1 MSEQTKLD
9 QLGVQVNGIAS
20 RQSATEKTMQ
30 VLTRQLT
37 KAMNSLAT
45 LQERGA
51 ATTSEEG
58 AATPEWLTMTDPQ
71 KAADV
76 LVETWQWVGTVW
88 LHHHPKLSPCWPL
101 HPRVVE
107 DLRAMR
113 ATWKAA
119 CDSPA
124 APALMTGWLVQ
135 ARRPI
140 IDGITEAMTHCD
152 ETRHRD
158 ATSLEHAVCF
168 QLTDP
173 PELTLMEVA
182 EWWVTFRGAEGVPAP
197 GLVQLDGVRSR

>member
-76 LVETWQWVGTVW
+76 LVETWQWSVPSGFTIIPSF
-88 LHHHPKLSPCWPL
+88 HRAGPCTPGSS
-101 HPRVVE
+101 
-107 DLRAMR
+107 
-113 ATWKAA
+113 KI
-119 CDSPA
+119 S
-124 APALMTGWLVQ
+124 AP
-135 ARRPI
+135 
-140 IDGITEAMTHCD
+140 
-152 ETRHRD
+152 
-158 ATSLEHAVCF
+158 
-168 QLTDP
+168 
-173 PELTLMEVA
+173 
-182 EWWVTFRGAEGVPAP
+182 
-197 GLVQLDGVRSR
+197 